1 MATAIAQVKGR
12 FGNASVLFKPPEKNA
27 RSAQAAMYSCLTV
40 SAHSKNAFIR
50 ILFAII

>member
-1 MATAIAQVKGR
+1 MAMDIAQVKVR
-12 FGNASVLFKPPEKNA
+12 FGNASVLFKPLEENA
-27 RSAQAAMYSCLTV
+27 RNAQAAMYSCLTV